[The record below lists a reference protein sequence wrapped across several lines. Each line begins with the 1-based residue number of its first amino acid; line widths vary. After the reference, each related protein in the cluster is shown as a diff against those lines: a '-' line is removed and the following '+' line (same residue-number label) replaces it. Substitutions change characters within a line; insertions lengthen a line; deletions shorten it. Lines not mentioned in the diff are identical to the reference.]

1 MKGGLVCILATFVLL
16 QMHVEITMVSG
27 DDDFFIGK
35 KIFAKLSSMLQNL
48 VKDIL
53 VKSRVNELEP
63 GSQLQTN

>member
-35 KIFAKLSSMLQNL
+35 NFFGKMSSMLQNL